1 MTTEYYRELTRRN
14 TGLISADT
22 QLRLRRTTVLVAGC
36 GSTGGA
42 VIEPLARIG
51 VGGMTLVE
59 PGTYEL
65 NNLNRQ
71 DAYIEDIGRN
81 KAQTAATRVGR
92 INPECQVSVHVDGIT
107 AANADRIVRDSTI
120 VVDGVDV
127 TTRSGWHAKLA
138 VHQAAARHRLT
149 VVSGWD
155 LASSQYVRIYRY
167 GVDRTLAPLGGLTPD
182 DGDTLSVWSLIKRL
196 VPSSA
201 FPSALVDDI
210 VDRGARE
217 PEYSVPQLV
226 QAALT
231 FGAIVTQLVLNDA
244 NGISGP
250 AEILVDLQYLTTGVP
265 NTIASR
271 AEQWFKSLP

>member
-1 MTTEYYRELTRRN
+1 MTTEYYQELTRRN

-22 QLRLRRTTVLVAGC
+22 QERLRQTTVLVAGC

-51 VGGMTLVE
+51 VGGMALVE

-71 DAYIEDIGRN
+71 DAYLDDIGRN
-81 KAQTAATRVGR
+81 KARTAATRVRR
-92 INPECQVSVHVDGIT
+92 INPECNVSVHADGIT
-107 AANADRIVRDSTI
+107 PANAERLVRNSTI

-127 TTRSGWHAKLA
+127 TTRSGWLAKLA
-138 VHQAAARHRLT
+138 VHQAAARHHLT

-167 GVDRTLAPLGGLTPD
+167 GDDPTLAPLGGLTPGD
-182 DGDTLSVWSLIKRL
+182 VDTLSVWSLIKRL

-201 FPSALVDDI
+201 FPRAL
-210 VDRGARE
+210 A
-217 PEYSVPQLV
+217 
-226 QAALT
+226 
-231 FGAIVTQLVLNDA
+231 
-244 NGISGP
+244 
-250 AEILVDLQYLTTGVP
+250 
-265 NTIASR
+265 
-271 AEQWFKSLP
+271 